1 MHGCKKHVS
10 TFLINKDSGLRKA
23 EYIYIYIYIYI
34 YDRFIW
40 GGIYMNIHRRQKL
53 RWTI

>member
-34 YDRFIW
+34 YMTDSY
-40 GGIYMNIHRRQKL
+40 GGVY
-53 RWTI
+53 T